1 MKENVGKLGGI
12 IAFLAIMAFAIQ
24 IACTSL
30 VQNSVSWI
38 LWLALDIVSLLTAYY
53 AGNKKPWLQIA
64 FSIGA
69 FTVVGVLLVKGTWS
83 WGFVEIISVIGVMIS
98 LLVWWKIGPTAGVI
112 ASTIATDIA
121 GLPAMHDAI
130 ILPSDPASAWM
141 WGMIAISAI
150 CLLISTEKWTVKD
163 RLYPASTLIY
173 NTLMFAFTIL

>member
-1 MKENVGKLGGI
+1 MQ
-12 IAFLAIMAFAIQ
+12 IAF
-24 IACTSL
+24 TSL

-38 LWLALDIVSLLTAYY
+38 LWGALDFISLLTAYY

-64 FSIGA
+64 FVVGA
-69 FTVVGVLLVKGTWS
+69 LTVVSVLLVKGTWS
-83 WGFVEIISVIGVMIS
+83 WGIVEILSVIGVVIS

-130 ILPSDPASAWM
+130 LLPSDPSSAWM
-141 WGMIAISAI
+141 WGIIAISAI

-163 RLYPASTLIY
+163 RLYPTSTLVY
-173 NTLMFAFTIL
+173 NALMFTFTIL